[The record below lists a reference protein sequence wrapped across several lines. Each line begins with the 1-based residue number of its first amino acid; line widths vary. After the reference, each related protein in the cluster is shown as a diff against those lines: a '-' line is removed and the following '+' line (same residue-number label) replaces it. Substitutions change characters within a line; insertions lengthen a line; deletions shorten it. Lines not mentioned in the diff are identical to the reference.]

1 MNSNDAINQNF
12 IPYPY
17 TFPAIKFV
25 VEQTYEESL
34 IKHKETIAEM
44 RDWLADCDMQ
54 DVDEFDDSDI
64 VRFVANNYDGGI
76 EQFIRDAN
84 PS

>member
-17 TFPAIKFV
+17 TFPAIRFV

-34 IKHKETIAEM
+34 IKHIAEM
-44 RDWLADCDMQ
+44 RDWLADCDME
-54 DVDEFDDSDI
+54 DVDQFDDSEI
-64 VRFVANNYDGGI
+64 VRFVANSYGGGI
-76 EQFIRDAN
+76 DQFIRDGN